1 MEVDGIGGRFK
12 YDLSVK
18 YNIYLLFRRKN
29 KQSKNKESKG
39 DLILVKYFNRII
51 AIGVMLSNKK
61 LVQENPTLY
70 KALMNDE
77 DEQLFCG
84 IDKESLINLY
94 YTPAEWFHLENSAD
108 KGFLNWIKERQLMGI
123 IKLWSL
129 LSVLPKNSFGNSVLE
144 LFLKGLRWYLRR
156 ECGKI

>member
-1 MEVDGIGGRFK
+1 MEVGCIGGRFE

-18 YNIYLLFRRKN
+18 YNIFLLGRRKN
-29 KQSKNKESKG
+29 KQSKG
-39 DLILVKYFNRII
+39 DLILVKDGNRII
-51 AIGVMLSNKK
+51 AVGVMLANEK

-84 IDKESLINLY
+84 INKESLINLY
-94 YTPAEWFHLENSAD
+94 YTPAEWFHLEKSAD
-108 KGFLNWIKERQLMGI
+108 KGLLKWIKERQLMCI

-129 LSVLPKNSFGNSVLE
+129 LSVLPINSFGNSVLE
-144 LFLKGLRWYLRR
+144 LFLKELRWYLRR